1 MREQTLVDYT
11 QTLHARLFSEQY
23 LKSVGNLIDFSSI
36 TKDSVVY
43 KALFSDHNNDNDEDR
58 QTKMSMRASLQ
69 FLTERTRSAPFK
81 LKDETNNSVTRSWV
95 SPCSKIYILTTAEN
109 TNTFPIMKPGPGV
122 QTSLK
127 SKGLG
132 RAFKSRSLNYHEFHR
147 VVIQRKPSKRIQ
159 VASLK
164 KHFFNISLV
173 TSTRSLLSIYNSKR
187 QYVSKTARPKSQF
200 SFPLHFATDGI
211 VDI

>member
-1 MREQTLVDYT
+1 MVDYT
-11 QTLHARLFSEQY
+11 QTLHARLFSQQY
-23 LKSVGNLIDFSSI
+23 FKSVGHLIDFSSI

-43 KALFSDHNNDNDEDR
+43 KALFSDHDDDDDKDR
-58 QTKMSMRASLQ
+58 QTKMSMRASLE
-69 FLTERTRSAPFK
+69 FLTERTRSAPFHI
-81 LKDETNNSVTRSWV
+81 KDETNNSVTRSFI
-95 SPCSKIYILTTAEN
+95 SPCSKIYILTTAED

-147 VVIQRKPSKRIQ
+147 VVIQRKPSKRIR

-173 TSTRSLLSIYNSKR
+173 TSTRSLLSVYNSKR

-200 SFPLHFATDGI
+200 SFPLHYVTDGI